1 MGRRTG
7 ILSVVAVVCLMATVV
22 LRIPVIDQAES
33 HASEVLSPL
42 QKTLSGGLRIFS
54 DVTDTIARATEL
66 KAENE
71 RLRAQIEGL
80 RTADVRV
87 QELER
92 RNAELVAQ
100 LGYQKAHP
108 EQKLLPANVIARDPT
123 DLVHA
128 ITIDRG
134 TRDGVVE
141 GMSVVTPAGL
151 VGRVLQAGPFS
162 AKVLLVTDSKSSVS
176 GVVVDGRAQGMVY
189 GRRQRQLTMR
199 YIDQLEEIAVG
210 QWVVTSTLGGG
221 FPPGI
226 PIGRIVFVRQRDVE
240 PFQEATL
247 EPAVDLAKLDSVT
260 VVTSFLPVRRE

>member
-7 ILSVVAVVCLMATVV
+7 LLAVIVVGCLLTLVT
-22 LRIPVIDQAES
+22 LRVPFVDQAES
-33 HASEVLSPL
+33 YAAEALSPL
-42 QKTLSGGLRIFS
+42 QRALGTGLGIVVGVG
-54 DVTDTIARATEL
+54 DTVTRATEL
-66 KAENE
+66 KVENDH
-71 RLRAQIEGL
+71 LRAQLEAL
-80 RTADVRV
+80 KTADVRI

-92 RNAELVAQ
+92 QNVDLVAQ
-100 LGYQKAHP
+100 LGYQRAHP

-134 TRDGVVE
+134 TSDGVAE

-151 VGRVLQAGPFS
+151 VGRVLQAGPLS
-162 AKVLLVTDSKSSVS
+162 AKVLLITDSKSSAS
-176 GVVVDGRAQGMVY
+176 GVVVVGRAQGMVY
-189 GRRQRQLTMR
+189 GRRQRQITMR
-199 YIDQLEEIAVG
+199 YIDQMEKIEVG

-247 EPAVDLAKLDSVT
+247 EPAVDFGKMDAVT
-260 VVTSFLPVRRE
+260 VVTSFMPVRRE